1 MHFKYKKFR
10 IGLRTIKTA
19 AAVIISMFI
28 VTSYGATTSRLIFA
42 MLGAMAA
49 MEHTFKESLESCL
62 TQILGMF
69 FGVLA
74 GVLLLYLPLPSLL
87 LAGIGIVFVITLYNE
102 FHIRFSPSL
111 PCLIVA
117 ILCTTPDIQPLTYAM
132 GRFWDTAIGLSV
144 GMFINTLVFP
154 YDNSRKIR
162 TTAECLDK
170 ELIYFLE
177 DMFDGDNNLP
187 DTNKLT
193 QTIDEMA
200 YQLRIFSQQ
209 WLLLYL
215 KRNRRKLEVFQI
227 LEGKARQLVAHMEVL
242 CHKNYSGRLNE
253 GNRKRLKEAGA
264 DIKDER
270 IIDVVQEWDIVT
282 NYHVAKILIL
292 RQELIDVL
300 TNRK

>member
-1 MHFKYKKFR
+1 MRFKYNKFP

-19 AAVIISMFI
+19 AAVIVSMLI

-42 MLGAMAA
+42 MLGAMAT

-62 TQILGMF
+62 TQILGMT
-69 FGVLA
+69 FGALT

-87 LAGIGIVFVITLYNE
+87 LAGIGIIFVITLYNV

-117 ILCTTPDIQPLTYAM
+117 ILCTTPNIQPLTYAV
-132 GRFWDTAIGLSV
+132 GRFWDTAIGLGV

-162 TTAECLDK
+162 VTAECLDK
-170 ELIYFLE
+170 EVLYFLE
-177 DMFDGDNNLP
+177 DMFDGDSNLP
-187 DTNKLT
+187 DTEKMT
-193 QTIDEMA
+193 QMIDEME
-200 YQLRIFSQQ
+200 YQLKIFSQQ

-215 KRNRRKLEVFQI
+215 KRNRRKLETYQL

-242 CHKNYSGRLNE
+242 CHMDYPGRLNDE
-253 GNRKRLKEAGA
+253 NRACLKDYDAA
-264 DIKDER
+264 IKDER
-270 IIDVVQEWDIVT
+270 VIDVIQELDIIT
-282 NYHVAKILIL
+282 NHHVAQILIL
-292 RQELIDVL
+292 RQELIEVL
-300 TNRK
+300 KK